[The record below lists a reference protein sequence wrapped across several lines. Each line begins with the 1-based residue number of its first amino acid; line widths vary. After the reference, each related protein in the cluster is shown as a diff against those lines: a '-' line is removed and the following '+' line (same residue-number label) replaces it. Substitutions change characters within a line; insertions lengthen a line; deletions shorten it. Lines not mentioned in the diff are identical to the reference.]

1 MESRIQRVLVA
12 LLCTTFATP
21 VFAVDAKDLELE
33 PLVVREPER
42 RNVEVDDLDDE
53 NFEIGAFGGMMHVED
68 FGSDVVYG
76 VRAAYHVTEDLFV
89 EASYGQTELGET
101 SFERLS
107 GGAQILSDDQREFSY
122 YDLSAGYNILPGE
135 SFIGRRYAFRGG
147 LYLIAGAGSS
157 DFGGDNRFTISY
169 GFGYRFAATD
179 WLAVRLDVRDHMFE
193 TDLLGETQQTHN
205 FELSGGLTV
214 FF

>member
-1 MESRIQRVLVA
+1 VE
-12 LLCTTFATP
+12 
-21 VFAVDAKDLELE
+21 AKDLELE

-42 RNVEVDDLDDE
+42 REVDVDELDDE
-53 NFEIGAFGGMMHVED
+53 NFEVGGFGGVMQVED
-68 FGSDVVYG
+68 FGSDVLYG

-89 EASYGQTELGET
+89 EATYGMTELGET

-107 GGAQILSDDQREFSY
+107 GGAQILSDDQREFTY
-122 YDLSAGYNILPGE
+122 YDVSAGYNILPGE

-147 LYLIAGAGSS
+147 LYVVAGAGSS
-157 DFGGDNRFTISY
+157 DFGGDDRFTISY
-169 GFGYRFAATD
+169 GVGYRFAATD

-193 TDLLGETQQTHN
+193 TDLLGEQQQTHN
-205 FELSGGLTV
+205 FELSGGITV

>member
-1 MESRIQRVLVA
+1 MESRIQRVFVT
-12 LLCTTFATP
+12 LLLAMP
-21 VFAVDAKDLELE
+21 AAPAMAVEAEELELE

-42 RNVEVDDLDDE
+42 REVDVDELDDE
-53 NFEIGAFGGMMHVED
+53 NFEVGGFGGVMFVQD

-76 VRAAYHVTEDLFV
+76 VRAAYHVTEDLFA
-89 EASYGQTELGET
+89 EASYGRTTLGET

-107 GGAQILSDDQREFSY
+107 GGAQLLSDDERDFTY
-122 YDLSAGYNILPGE
+122 YDISAGYNILPGE

-147 LYLIAGAGSS
+147 LFVIAGAGSS
-157 DFGGDNRFTISY
+157 DFGGDNRFTMSY

-179 WLAVRLDVRDHMFE
+179 WLAIRLDVRDHMFE
-193 TDLLGETQQTHN
+193 TDLLGEQEMTHN